1 MKMHCSR
8 WLAVLGLTLL
18 LWQPLPS
25 QAAENASSASNNGA
39 AATDELEALKKEVLD
54 LNRDLFILEE
64 DLLFPAST
72 QVAVFISLDVGKYFR
87 PDAVKLNIDGKQV
100 GNHLYTERDVSA
112 LRRGGVQRL
121 YIGNLTSGQHEV
133 VALFTGMGPENRE
146 YTRATS
152 ITFVKETGAKFIELR
167 IVDDSAKQQANFEVR
182 QW

>member
-1 MKMHCSR
+1 MNKPFGHGVI
-8 WLAVLGLTLL
+8 AVLCALL
-18 LWQPLPS
+18 LWFPAMAQEADTN
-25 QAAENASSASNNGA
+25 AAGSGAGA

-72 QVAVFISLDVGKYFR
+72 QVAVFVSLDVGKYFR

-100 GNHLYTERDVSA
+100 GNHLYTDRDVSA

-121 YIGNLTSGQHEV
+121 YIGNLTGGPHEV
-133 VALFTGMGPENRE
+133 VALFTGLGPEKRE
-146 YTRATS
+146 FTRATS
-152 ITFVKETGAKFIELR
+152 VTFVKETGAKFIEVR

>member
-1 MKMHCSR
+1 MKMHCGH
-8 WLAVLGLTLL
+8 WLATVLRALFLCQL
-18 LWQPLPS
+18 LWQPVLA
-25 QAAENASSASNNGA
+25 QAAETGNAGA

-72 QVAVFISLDVGKYFR
+72 QVAVFVSLDVGKYFR

-112 LRRGGVQRL
+112 LKRGGVQRL
-121 YIGNLTSGQHEV
+121 FIGNLTAGQHEV
-133 VALFTGMGPENRE
+133 VALFTGLGPESRE

-167 IVDDSAKQQANFEVR
+167 IVDDNAKQQANFEVR